1 MRYNDDAELD
11 ASEVTDARGE
21 GGGGSA
27 GFGGGFGGGGGGGM
41 GGGLLP
47 LLLGLLFRGRSGKVS
62 WVLIV
67 VVVVGFL
74 AFQFLGGGTG
84 STTNSTGSSVTGG
97 FGQPGGPAVAG
108 TSQLASTC
116 RTGADANRNPDC
128 AIVAD
133 INSIQAYWTG
143 GGYAAVAPTVRG
155 AQPRYTNVDTKFF
168 TGTVNTRCGSADSS
182 AGPFYCPADDL
193 VYIDLSFYDQ
203 LRQQFG
209 AQGGGLTN
217 AYVLAHEYGH
227 HVQDLLG
234 TEAAVRT
241 RQGATSDSVRLELQ
255 ADCYAGV
262 WMNHAAQPAAGR
274 PAFFTE
280 ITQADLDGA
289 IDAAQ
294 RIGDDYIQGRLG
306 GGTVDPDSF
315 THGTSAQRK
324 KWLTTGYTTGDP
336 TRCDTFRTNDLG

>member
-1 MRYNDDAELD
+1 MGQPMRYEDDAQLD
-11 ASEVTDARGE
+11 TSQVTDTRGE
-21 GGGGSA
+21 GGGGPS
-27 GFGGGFGGGGGGGM
+27 GLGGGGL

-47 LLLGLLFRGRSGKVS
+47 LLIGLLFRGRSGKVS
-62 WVLIV
+62 WVLIL
-67 VVVVGFL
+67 VVVVGFV
-74 AFQFLGGGTG
+74 AVSYLGGGAGT
-84 STTNSTGSSVTGG
+84 SSRAAGG
-97 FGQPGGPAVAG
+97 FGDPGGPGRAG
-108 TSQLASTC
+108 TSDLASEC
-116 RTGADANRNPDC
+116 RTGADANANLDC

-133 INSIQAYWTG
+133 INSIQAYWSG
-143 GGYAAVAPTVRG
+143 GGYARLAPTVRG
-155 AQPRYTNVDTKFF
+155 AQPRYQVVDTKFF
-168 TGTVNTRCGSADSS
+168 TGSVTTACGSADSS
-182 AGPFYCPADDL
+182 AGPFYCPGDDL

-209 AQGGGLTN
+209 AQGGPLVN

-234 TEAAVRT
+234 TEAAVRS
-241 RQGATSDSVRLELQ
+241 RQGASSDSVRLELQ

-262 WMNHAAQPAAGR
+262 WMNHAAQPAGGR
-274 PAFFTE
+274 PALIADIST
-280 ITQADLDGA
+280 ADLDSA
-289 IDAAQ
+289 VDAAQ

-324 KWLTTGYTTGDP
+324 KWLTSGYASGDP

>member
-1 MRYNDDAELD
+1 MRYDDDAQLD
-11 ASEVTDARGE
+11 TSEVTDQRGQ
-21 GGGGSA
+21 GGGSG
-27 GFGGGFGGGGGGGM
+27 GFGGGGFGGGG

-62 WVLIV
+62 WVLIL
-67 VVVVGFL
+67 VVVVGFF
-74 AFQFLGGGTG
+74 AVQFLGGGT
-84 STTNSTGSSVTGG
+84 SSPVARG
-97 FGQPGGPAVAG
+97 FGEPGGPSQAG
-108 TSQLASTC
+108 ASELASEC
-116 RTGADANRNPDC
+116 RTGADANTNPDC

-133 INSIQAYWTG
+133 INSIQAYWSS
-143 GGYAAVAPTVRG
+143 GGYVTVARTVRG
-155 AQPRYTNVDTKFF
+155 AQPRYTNVDTVFF
-168 TGTVNTRCGSADSS
+168 TGAVNTRCGSADSS

-193 VYIDLSFYDQ
+193 VYIDLTFYDQ

-209 AQGGGLTN
+209 AQGGPLAN

-241 RQGATSDSVRLELQ
+241 RQGAASDAVRLELQ

-262 WMNHAAQPAAGR
+262 WMNHASQPVNGR
-274 PAFFTE
+274 PAFITDV
-280 ITQADLDGA
+280 TQADLETA
-289 IDAAQ
+289 VDAAQ
-294 RIGDDYIQGRLG
+294 RIGDDYIQGQLG

-324 KWLTTGYTTGDP
+324 RWLSTGFTSGDP
-336 TRCDTFRTNDLG
+336 TRCNTFRTNDLG

>member
-1 MRYNDDAELD
+1 
-11 ASEVTDARGE
+11 
-21 GGGGSA
+21 
-27 GFGGGFGGGGGGGM
+27 M

-47 LLLGLLFRGRSGKVS
+47 LIIGLLFRGRSGKVS

-74 AFQFLGGGTG
+74 AFSYLGGGAG
-84 STTNSTGSSVTGG
+84 PSGSSAAGA
-97 FGQPGGPAVAG
+97 FGEPGGPARAG
-108 TSQLASTC
+108 TSDLAGEC
-116 RTGADANRNPDC
+116 RTGADANTNPDC

-133 INSIQAYWTG
+133 INSIQAYWGG
-143 GGYAAVAPTVRG
+143 GGYAGLARTVRG
-155 AQPRYTNVDTKFF
+155 AQPRYTNVDTVFF
-168 TGTVNTRCGSADSS
+168 TGSVNTRCGSADAS
-182 AGPFYCPADDL
+182 AGPFYCPGDDL

-234 TEAAVRT
+234 TEATVRT
-241 RQGATSDSVRLELQ
+241 RQGASSDSVRLELQ

-262 WMNHAAQPAAGR
+262 WMNHAAQPAGGR
-274 PAFFTE
+274 PAFITDV
-280 ITQADLDGA
+280 TQADLDGA

-294 RIGDDYIQGRLG
+294 RIGDDYIQGQLG

-315 THGTSAQRK
+315 THGSSAQRK
-324 KWLTTGYTTGDP
+324 KWLTTGFTTGDP

>member
-1 MRYNDDAELD
+1 MRYDDDARLD
-11 ASEVTDARGE
+11 TSEVTDNRGR
-21 GGGGSA
+21 GGGS
-27 GFGGGFGGGGGGGM
+27 FGGGGGGGM
-41 GGGLLP
+41 AGLLP
-47 LLLGLLFRGRSGKVS
+47 LVLGLLFRGRSGKVS

-74 AFQFLGGGTG
+74 AVQFLGGGGT
-84 STTNSTGSSVTGG
+84 SSSVAGA
-97 FGQPGGPAVAG
+97 FGEPGGPAVAG
-108 TSQLASTC
+108 TADLASEC
-116 RTGADANRNPDC
+116 RTGADANTNPDC

-133 INSIQAYWTG
+133 INSIQAYWSG
-143 GGYAAVAPTVRG
+143 GGYAQVAAVTRG
-155 AQPRYTNVDTKFF
+155 AAPRYQVVDTVFF
-168 TGTVNTRCGSADSS
+168 TGATNTRCGSADASV
-182 AGPFYCPADDL
+182 GPFYCPADDL
-193 VYIDLSFYDQ
+193 VYIDLTFYDQ

-209 AQGGGLTN
+209 AQGGPLAN

-241 RQGATSDSVRLELQ
+241 RQGAASDAVRLELQ

-262 WMNHAAQPAAGR
+262 WMNHASQPANGR
-274 PAFFTE
+274 RAF
-280 ITQADLDGA
+280 ITDVSQADLDTA
-289 IDAAQ
+289 VDAAQ
-294 RIGDDYIQGRLG
+294 RIGDDYIQGQLG

-324 KWLTTGYTTGDP
+324 RWLSTGFTSGDP

>member
-1 MRYNDDAELD
+1 MRYEDDAQLD
-11 ASEVTDARGE
+11 ASEVTDQRGQG
-21 GGGGSA
+21 GGGGSP
-27 GFGGGFGGGGGGGM
+27 FGGVGGGGGGGT
-41 GGGLLP
+41 GGLLP
-47 LLLGLLFRGRSGKVS
+47 LLISLLFRGRSGKVS

-67 VVVVGFL
+67 VVVVGFFAL
-74 AFQFLGGGTG
+74 PYLTGGGGT
-84 STTNSTGSSVTGG
+84 SSQVAGG
-97 FGQPGGPAVAG
+97 FGEPGGPAIAG
-108 TSQLASTC
+108 TSELPSEC
-116 RTGADANRNPDC
+116 RTGADANTNPDC

-133 INSIQAYWTG
+133 INSIQAYWAG
-143 GGYAAVAPTVRG
+143 GGYAQVARATRG
-155 AQPRYTNVDTKFF
+155 AQPTYQRVDTVFF
-168 TGTVNTRCGSADSS
+168 SGAVNTRCGSADSS

-227 HVQDLLG
+227 HVQDQLG

-255 ADCYAGV
+255 ADCFAGV
-262 WMNHAAQPAAGR
+262 WMNHAATPSNGR
-274 PAFFTE
+274 PAFITE
-280 ITQADLDGA
+280 VTQADLDGA

-315 THGTSAQRK
+315 THGSSAQRK

>member
-1 MRYNDDAELD
+1 MRYDDDAQLD
-11 ASEVTDARGE
+11 ASEVTDQRGRS
-21 GGGGSA
+21 GGGS
-27 GFGGGFGGGGGGGM
+27 FGGGGGGPA
-41 GGGLLP
+41 GGLLP
-47 LLLGLLFRGRSGKVS
+47 MLVSLLFRGRSGKVS
-62 WVLIV
+62 WVVVV

-74 AFQFLGGGTG
+74 AVSFLGGGAGT
-84 STTNSTGSSVTGG
+84 SVPVAGG
-97 FGQPGGPAVAG
+97 FGEPGGPPVAG
-108 TSQLASTC
+108 TSELASEC
-116 RTGADANRNPDC
+116 RTGADANTNPDC

-133 INSIQAYWTG
+133 INSIQAYWAG
-143 GGYAAVAPTVRG
+143 GGYARVARVTRGAAPTYQR
-155 AQPRYTNVDTKFF
+155 VDTVFF
-168 TGTVNTRCGSADSS
+168 SDRVNTRCGSADSS

-193 VYIDLSFYDQ
+193 VYIDLTFYDQ

-241 RQGATSDSVRLELQ
+241 RQGATSDAVRLELQ

-262 WMNHAAQPAAGR
+262 WMNHATAPADGR
-274 PAFFTE
+274 PALITDV
-280 ITQADLDGA
+280 TQADLDGA

-324 KWLTTGYTTGDP
+324 KWLTTGYATGDP
-336 TRCDTFRTNDLG
+336 TRCDTFRTDDLG

>member
-1 MRYNDDAELD
+1 
-11 ASEVTDARGE
+11 
-21 GGGGSA
+21 
-27 GFGGGFGGGGGGGM
+27 M
-41 GGGLLP
+41 GGGLLG

-62 WVLIV
+62 GVVVL
-67 VVVVGFL
+67 VVVVGFVAL
-74 AFQFLGGGTG
+74 QYLGGGT
-84 STTNSTGSSVTGG
+84 SSTGTSVAGG
-97 FGQPGGPAVAG
+97 FGEPGGPARAG
-108 TSQLASTC
+108 ASDLASEC
-116 RTGADANRNPDC
+116 RTGADANSKADC

-133 INSIQAYWTG
+133 INSIQAYWQG
-143 GGYAAVAPTVRG
+143 GGYAQIARTVRG
-155 AQPRYTNVDTKFF
+155 AQPRYTNVDTEFF
-168 TGTVNTRCGSADSS
+168 TGSVNTACGSADAS
-182 AGPFYCPADDL
+182 AGPFYCPGDHL

-209 AQGGGLTN
+209 AQGGPLVN

-234 TEAAVRT
+234 TEAAVRS
-241 RQGATSDSVRLELQ
+241 RQGASSDSVRLELQ

-262 WMNHAAQPAAGR
+262 WMNHASQPANGR
-274 PAFFTE
+274 PAF
-280 ITQADLDGA
+280 ITDVSQADLDSA
-289 IDAAQ
+289 VDAAQ

-324 KWLTTGYTTGDP
+324 KWLTTGFTTGDP

>member
-1 MRYNDDAELD
+1 MRYDDDAQLD
-11 ASEVTDARGE
+11 ASEVTDSRGE
-21 GGGGSA
+21 GGGGPA
-27 GFGGGFGGGGGGGM
+27 GFGGGGGL

-47 LLLGLLFRGRSGKVS
+47 LLIGLLFRGRSGKVS

-74 AFQFLGGGTG
+74 AVQFLGGGVSG
-84 STTNSTGSSVTGG
+84 QGSSVAGG
-97 FGQPGGPAVAG
+97 FGEPGGPARAG
-108 TSQLASTC
+108 TSDLASEC
-116 RTGADANRNPDC
+116 RTGADANSNPDC

-133 INSIQAYWTG
+133 INSIQAYWAG
-143 GGYAAVAPTVRG
+143 GGYAQVARTVRG
-155 AQPRYTNVDTKFF
+155 AQPRYTNVDTEFF
-168 TGTVNTRCGSADSS
+168 TGTVNTGCGSADASS
-182 AGPFYCPADDL
+182 GPFYCPADDL
-193 VYIDLSFYDQ
+193 VRIDLSFYDQ

-209 AQGGGLTN
+209 AQGGPLTN

-234 TEAAVRT
+234 TEAAVRS
-241 RQGATSDSVRLELQ
+241 RQGASSDSVRLELQ

-262 WMNHAAQPAAGR
+262 WMNHAAQPANGR
-274 PAFFTE
+274 RAF
-280 ITQADLDGA
+280 ITDVSQADLDGA
-289 IDAAQ
+289 VDAAQ

-315 THGTSAQRK
+315 THGTSAPRT